1 MSRIAAKTWGPS
13 LAKAREVYSK
23 CIRSAIAYGASSYYT
38 LIPIGGKPIGLA
50 KTLAKA

>member
-13 LAKAREVYSK
+13 LAKAWEVYSK
-23 CIRSAIAYGASSYYT
+23 CIRSAIAYRASSYHTPT
-38 LIPIGGKPIGLA
+38 LIEGKPIGLA